1 MKIWGRINS
10 TNVRKV
16 LWCAEELNLTY
27 ESIPA
32 GGEFGLVNEAAYLA
46 KNPNGRIPCL
56 EDEGFV
62 LWESNVI
69 VRYLA
74 EKYGQTPFIPS
85 DIQSRYAAEKWMDW
99 TSFSFGMP
107 FRNLFW
113 NLVRHTPEQR
123 NENEIILG
131 IKHCT
136 PLMAMANAELKKTP
150 YLSGNHL
157 GIGDIPLGCIAY
169 SWFSFPIERPSMPAL
184 EDWYERLKSRPAYQK
199 GVMSPLT

>member
-10 TNVRKV
+10 SNVRKV
-16 LWCAEELNLTY
+16 LWCAEELSLSY

-32 GGEFGLVNEAAYLA
+32 GGAFGIVNEPEYLV

-56 EDEGFV
+56 EDGGLI

-74 EKYGQTPFIPS
+74 QKYGQAPFAPK
-85 DIQSRYAAEKWMDW
+85 DLQLWYAAEKWMDW
-99 TSFSFGMP
+99 TSLSFGMP

-113 NLVRHTPEQR
+113 NLVRYTPEQR
-123 NENEIILG
+123 NEDEIAFG
-131 IKHCT
+131 IEHCT
-136 PLMAMANAELKKTP
+136 GLMEMANTALSKAP
-150 YLSGNHL
+150 YLSGDNL
-157 GIGDIPLGCIAY
+157 GIGDIPLGSIAY

-184 EDWYERLKSRPAYQK
+184 EDWYERLKARPAYQK
-199 GVMSPLT
+199 GVMTPLT

>member
-16 LWCAEELNLTY
+16 LWCAEELNLIY

-32 GGEFGLVNEAAYLA
+32 GGEFGVVNEPAYLER
-46 KNPNGRIPCL
+46 NPNGRIPCL
-56 EDEGFV
+56 EDEGLV

-69 VRYLA
+69 VRYLGK
-74 EKYGQTPFIPS
+74 KYGQQPFIPA
-85 DIQSRYAAEKWMDW
+85 DIQSWYAAEKWMDW
-99 TSFSFGMP
+99 ASFSFGMP

-113 NLVRHTPEQR
+113 NLVRHTSEQR
-123 NENEIILG
+123 NEDEITLG

-136 PLMAMANAELKKTP
+136 VLMAIANAELEKSP
-150 YLSGNHL
+150 YLSGNHI

-169 SWFSFPIERPSMPAL
+169 SWFSFPIARPSMPAL
-184 EDWYERLKSRPAYQK
+184 EAWYERLKSRPAYQK
-199 GVMSPLT
+199 GVMTPLT